1 MENSSESFALR
12 EAVAVAGGKPV
23 SPALGVS
30 PDVTFWMRFGRF
42 LKKPGPMKVRSSG
55 LAARRIFPR
64 LPIPVR
70 LPWGSWELAWQN
82 DLGNHL
88 LAGEYEGPEYEFV
101 RRFLR
106 KGMVVLDIGANEG
119 FYTLLAAHC
128 VGENGFVIAFEPSPR
143 ERHRLRMNLGLN
155 LCGNVR
161 VEGAAVA
168 DREGVMSLHVVQ
180 TAETGCNSLRPP
192 AVQGPTKILPVDVTT
207 VDRFLRR
214 NAVQRVD
221 FVKMDVEGAEL
232 LALKGAQNLFRKIPR
247 PLVLIEVSDLRT
259 IPWGYRSREI
269 LDWLCELGFVL
280 FSSVGEGQLELLR
293 IDEIQNGSIWNVL
306 AVPPE
311 RAPEIGRFLMN
322 QEIPA
327 SQRPAYAAC

>member
-1 MENSSESFALR
+1 MIP
-12 EAVAVAGGKPV
+12 AVAV
-23 SPALGVS
+23 SPEAA
-30 PDVTFWMRFGRF
+30 FWTRFSR
-42 LKKPGPMKVRSSG
+42 LVKQPWPMKIRSSG
-55 LAARRIFPR
+55 LAARRTFPG

-70 LPWGSWELAWQN
+70 LAWGAWELAWQN

-101 RRFLR
+101 QRFLR

-119 FYTLLAAHC
+119 FYTLLAAYC
-128 VGENGFVIAFEPSPR
+128 VGKNGFVIAFEPSPR
-143 ERHRLRMNLGLN
+143 ERNRLRMNLGLN

-161 VEGAAVA
+161 VEEAAVA

-192 AVQGPTKILPVDVTT
+192 AVQGPTRILPVDVTT
-207 VDRFLRR
+207 VDHFLRR
-214 NAVQRVD
+214 NAVERVD

-232 LALKGAQNLFRKIPR
+232 LALKGAKNLFRTIPR
-247 PLVLIEVSDLRT
+247 PVVMIEVSDLRT

-269 LDWLCELGFVL
+269 LDWFCELGFVL
-280 FSSVGEGQLELLR
+280 YSSVGEGQLELLR

-311 RAPEIGRFLMN
+311 RAPEIEPFLMK

-327 SQRPAYAAC
+327 SQRPAYANC